1 MTNRTMPI
9 PLSQLNT
16 WTNPGALTTS
26 SAAYASIRN
35 ALLKQ
40 TSPIASR
47 GVEIFLQGS
56 YANSTN
62 IYGDSD
68 VDVVV
73 LYENT
78 FHKDMSRLTAAQQ
91 QLHEA
96 TFPPATYHWR
106 DLHTEVV
113 AALRSHYGAGAVK
126 PENKSIKVTTGYGT
140 KPSDVIPAVQFRRYA
155 TFNHQNDL
163 SAHWGIQFFDSANNP
178 IVNYPK
184 YHITHGEDKNSTTRT
199 NGRYKQIVRLF
210 KNFRNYLVDNNLLTD
225 GAAPSYFIECALH
238 SVPDRLFAGALTDVV
253 PAIIDHLNQV
263 SYPTLLCQNGVEPLI
278 GNGATQWP
286 LVNFVEFVSAA
297 KSGWDN
303 W

>member
-1 MTNRTMPI
+1 MPI

-40 TSPIASR
+40 ISPMASR

-56 YANSTN
+56 YGNSTN

-68 VDVVV
+68 IDVVV

-78 FHKDMSRLTAAQQ
+78 FHKDMSRLTPAQQ

-106 DLHTEVV
+106 DLHHDVV
-113 AALRSHYGAGAVK
+113 AALQSHYGASAVK
-126 PENKSIKVTTGYGT
+126 PGNKSIKVTTGHGT
-140 KPSDVIPAVQFRRYA
+140 KPSDVVPAMQFRRYA
-155 TFNHQNDL
+155 TFNNRNDL

-178 IVNYPK
+178 IVNYPR
-184 YHITHGEDKNSTTRT
+184 YHISRGEDKNSAART
-199 NGRYKQIVRLF
+199 NGRYKQVVRLF
-210 KNFRNYLVDNNLLTD
+210 KNFRNYLVDHNLLTD
-225 GAAPSYFIECALH
+225 GAAPSYFIECALYN
-238 SVPDRLFAGALTDVV
+238 VPDQLFTGALANVV
-253 PAIIDHLNQV
+253 PAIISHLLQTPYA
-263 SYPTLLCQNGVEPLI
+263 SLLCQNGIVPLI
-278 GNGATQWP
+278 GDSSTQWS
-286 LVNFVEFVSAA
+286 LNNFVEFLIAA
-297 KSGWDN
+297 QAGWDN